1 MVHAVD
7 SNADSWAAS
16 TITNNLDLLCLG
28 FQISSFLDG
37 NPRTY
42 YLIEVFNGLGT
53 RKGLSV
59 WLTCTLFWYMIS
71 AAEAVTGS
79 RVFVRAKHRLRHAL
93 YHYLRS
99 ELLT

>member
-28 FQISSFLDG
+28 FQTSSFLDG

-53 RKGLSV
+53 RKSPVYLA
-59 WLTCTLFWYMIS
+59 YMHAVLVYGIS
-71 AAEAVTGS
+71 S
-79 RVFVRAKHRLRHAL
+79 
-93 YHYLRS
+93 
-99 ELLT
+99 